1 MVCLK
6 HWWYTPSPLLFRMD
20 DSPVHLGIV
29 FSDKPGFS
37 PGELDRTEDAGKK
50 NNDFM
55 ILYGSSVGR
64 RVAYTQTQLGVGF

>member
-20 DSPVHLGIV
+20 DSPVHLGTV

-37 PGELDRTEDAGKK
+37 PGELDRTEDAGK
-50 NNDFM
+50 NM
-55 ILYGSSVGR
+55 TL
-64 RVAYTQTQLGVGF
+64 